1 MSARSGMTTLINQF
15 RSLIGN
21 AGTAVF
27 TDDRVQEILDNHRI
41 DFYQNQL
48 TITPQEINNT
58 VIYKVYS
65 SQHTNLE
72 GTASGSVAFR
82 LYDSNGSTIT
92 SGFTFDSQ
100 KGRFIFD
107 ANQAGSARYLDGRSY
122 DLYGAVADGWRE
134 YAGQLANHY
143 DFRVEGR
150 AFNRSQWFT
159 HCAQMASYY
168 DSLAKPSSAVIER
181 NDFYSC

>member
-15 RSLIGN
+15 RSLVGN

-27 TDDRVQEILDNHRI
+27 TEDRVQEILDNHRI
-41 DFYQNQL
+41 EFYQNQL
-48 TITPQEINNT
+48 IITPQEVNNT
-58 VIYKVYS
+58 VVYKVYN
-65 SQHTNLE
+65 SQYTNLE

-82 LYDSNGSTIT
+82 LYDANGSAIT
-92 SGFTFDSQ
+92 NGFTFDAQ
-100 KGRFIFD
+100 RGTFTFD
-107 ANQAGSARYLDGRSY
+107 TNQAGSVRYLDSRSY

-150 AFNRSQWFT
+150 AYNRSQLFT
-159 HCAQMASYY
+159 HCAEMASYY

-181 NDFYSC
+181 GDFYS